1 MNLSCSTDRAVT
13 YRECSRHVQRLQ
25 VARVTRLEVAQVNP
39 KCFVFGHVRMHVHGP
54 SNSSATS
61 ANGFSMVH
69 QGVEVG
75 GAELPVAEG
84 ALVNASSKR
93 AIVMAG
99 LQPPEDVTSLGV
111 EGLVVAVDVAA
122 LHLSR
127 STKDRAKNTESIATM
142 MEQRVNKKSCMIIWA
157 RKKEVA
163 SVTLDTL
170 ISRI

>member
-1 MNLSCSTDRAVT
+1 MNLSFSTDRAVT

-25 VARVTRLEVAQVNP
+25 VARVTCLEVAQVNP
-39 KCFVFGHVRMHVHGP
+39 KCFVFSHERMYVHRR
-54 SNSSATS
+54 SNSSAAS
-61 ANGFSMVH
+61 ANGFSMVQ

-75 GAELPVAEG
+75 VEEPPVAEG
-84 ALVNASSKR
+84 ALVNALSKG
-93 AIVMAG
+93 ATVLAG

-142 MEQRVNKKSCMIIWA
+142 IEQRVNKKSCMIIWA